1 MTQKIFILILTAF
14 TLTSCQTKQTN
25 TNNNNK
31 AMPESTKTNN
41 PYYSHTDTSK
51 VDIPDSEWK
60 KILPA
65 DVYQVA
71 RNKATESAFTGKY
84 WDFEGNG
91 TYYCAACGN
100 PLFRS
105 TAKFASTCGWPSYYE
120 TIRKNSVIYEADNSY
135 VMHRI
140 EVLCGRCDSHLGHI
154 FDDGPAPTGKR
165 FCMNSIV
172 LDFVPDDS
180 TRTN

>member
-60 KILPA
+60 KILPD

-71 RNKATESAFTGKY
+71 RNKATDSAFTGKY
-84 WDFEGNG
+84 WIFKATAPNNSPPSGNL
-91 TYYCAACGN
+91 Y
-100 PLFRS
+100 FR
-105 TAKFASTCGWPSYYE
+105 
-120 TIRKNSVIYEADNSY
+120 
-135 VMHRI
+135 
-140 EVLCGRCDSHLGHI
+140 L
-154 FDDGPAPTGKR
+154 
-165 FCMNSIV
+165 
-172 LDFVPDDS
+172 
-180 TRTN
+180 